1 MELPPKAFEWAV
13 RLGEGGFLS
22 DQLKQ
27 RIHHNRCFVW
37 PVPVKRH
44 LSYARLG
51 CNLIYAHGTEAP
63 LCYQAESGLKDGSM
77 SCLASRSPYCPH
89 IALALRIQ
97 NASLTIPSVSYSIET
112 IPTVPFREEEVNKVI
127 IITGTSSGLGRA
139 FAQALLE
146 AGFKVVGTV
155 RKPEAALE
163 FEQLKPGAAFAR
175 VLDVTESPER
185 LASVVEEI
193 EQNVGPVYALINN
206 AGYGHEGTLEESS
219 MDELRRQFEVNVF
232 GAVAMMKAVLPPM
245 RARREG
251 RILNVTSMGGL
262 MTMPGLSYYHGS
274 KFALEGI
281 SSSLAKEVRPLGIYV
296 TAIEPGMFRT
306 DWAGRSMVRSER
318 TISDYDAIFN
328 PIREARKARSGQ
340 QPGDP
345 AKAGKAI
352 ADLLLVSEPPLHLLL
367 GPDAFE
373 HVQKE
378 FEAFRSEFAAWEAVT
393 RSTSFGQNN

>member
-1 MELPPKAFEWAV
+1 MN
-13 RLGEGGFLS
+13 
-22 DQLKQ
+22 
-27 RIHHNRCFVW
+27 H
-37 PVPVKRH
+37 
-44 LSYARLG
+44 
-51 CNLIYAHGTEAP
+51 
-63 LCYQAESGLKDGSM
+63 
-77 SCLASRSPYCPH
+77 
-89 IALALRIQ
+89 
-97 NASLTIPSVSYSIET
+97 
-112 IPTVPFREEEVNKVI
+112 KVV

-146 AGFKVVGTV
+146 AGFRVVGTV

-175 VLDVTESPER
+175 TLDVTEAPER

-193 EQNVGPVYALINN
+193 EQNLGPVYALINN
-206 AGYGHEGTLEESS
+206 AGYGHEGILEESS
-219 MDELRRQFEVNVF
+219 MNELRQQFEVNVF
-232 GAVAMMKAVLPPM
+232 GAVAMMKAVLPRM

-281 SSSLAKEVRPLGIYV
+281 SSSLAKEVRPLGIFV
-296 TAIEPGMFRT
+296 TAVEPGMFRT

-318 TISDYDAIFN
+318 SISDYDAVFN

-345 AKAGKAI
+345 ARAGKAI
-352 ADLLLVSEPPLHLLL
+352 AEFLTATVPPLHLMH

-373 HVQKE
+373 YVHKE
-378 FEAFRSEFAAWEAVT
+378 LEALRSEFTAWEAVT
-393 RSTSFGQNN
+393 RSTNFGQDA

>member
-1 MELPPKAFEWAV
+1 M
-13 RLGEGGFLS
+13 
-22 DQLKQ
+22 
-27 RIHHNRCFVW
+27 
-37 PVPVKRH
+37 
-44 LSYARLG
+44 
-51 CNLIYAHGTEAP
+51 
-63 LCYQAESGLKDGSM
+63 
-77 SCLASRSPYCPH
+77 
-89 IALALRIQ
+89 
-97 NASLTIPSVSYSIET
+97 
-112 IPTVPFREEEVNKVI
+112 NKVI

-175 VLDVTESPER
+175 TLDVTETPDR

-193 EQNVGPVYALINN
+193 EQNIGPVYALINN

-219 MDELRRQFEVNVF
+219 MEELRQQFEVNVF
-232 GAVAMMKAVLPPM
+232 GAVAMMKAVLPHM

-318 TISDYDAIFN
+318 TISDYDAIFG

-352 ADLLLVSEPPLHLLL
+352 ADFLTVTEPPLHLLL

-373 HVQKE
+373 YVQKE
-378 FEAFRSEFAAWEAVT
+378 FEVVQSEFTSWEAVT
-393 RSTSFGQNN
+393 RSTNFGQND

>member
-1 MELPPKAFEWAV
+1 M
-13 RLGEGGFLS
+13 
-22 DQLKQ
+22 
-27 RIHHNRCFVW
+27 
-37 PVPVKRH
+37 
-44 LSYARLG
+44 
-51 CNLIYAHGTEAP
+51 
-63 LCYQAESGLKDGSM
+63 
-77 SCLASRSPYCPH
+77 
-89 IALALRIQ
+89 
-97 NASLTIPSVSYSIET
+97 
-112 IPTVPFREEEVNKVI
+112 NKVVI
-127 IITGTSSGLGRA
+127 VTGTSSGLGRA

-175 VLDVTESPER
+175 ILDVTEAPER

-193 EQNVGPVYALINN
+193 EQSVGPVYALINN

-219 MDELRRQFEVNVF
+219 MDELRQQFEVNVF
-232 GAVAMMKAVLPPM
+232 GAVAMMKAVLPGM

-296 TAIEPGMFRT
+296 TAVEPGMFRT

-318 TISDYDAIFN
+318 TISDYDAIFS

-345 AKAGKAI
+345 ARAGKAI
-352 ADLLLVSEPPLHLLL
+352 ADLLMVPEPPLHLLL

-373 HVQKE
+373 YVQKE
-378 FEAFRSEFAAWEAVT
+378 FEALRSEFTAWEAVT
-393 RSTSFGQNN
+393 RSTNFGQDD

>member
-1 MELPPKAFEWAV
+1 M
-13 RLGEGGFLS
+13 
-22 DQLKQ
+22 
-27 RIHHNRCFVW
+27 
-37 PVPVKRH
+37 
-44 LSYARLG
+44 
-51 CNLIYAHGTEAP
+51 
-63 LCYQAESGLKDGSM
+63 
-77 SCLASRSPYCPH
+77 
-89 IALALRIQ
+89 
-97 NASLTIPSVSYSIET
+97 
-112 IPTVPFREEEVNKVI
+112 NKVV

-155 RKPEAALE
+155 RKPEAVLE

-175 VLDVTESPER
+175 ILDVTEAPER

-193 EQNVGPVYALINN
+193 EQSVGPVYALINN

-219 MDELRRQFEVNVF
+219 MEELRQQFEVNVF
-232 GAVAMMKAVLPPM
+232 GAVAMMKAVLPNM

-296 TAIEPGMFRT
+296 TAVEPGMFRT

-318 TISDYDAIFN
+318 TLSDYDAVFN

-352 ADLLLVSEPPLHLLL
+352 ADFLTVPEPPLHLLL

-373 HVQKE
+373 YVQKE
-378 FEAFRSEFAAWEAVT
+378 FEALRSEFTAWEAVT
-393 RSTSFGQNN
+393 RSTNFGQDD

>member
-1 MELPPKAFEWAV
+1 M
-13 RLGEGGFLS
+13 
-22 DQLKQ
+22 D
-27 RIHHNRCFVW
+27 H
-37 PVPVKRH
+37 
-44 LSYARLG
+44 
-51 CNLIYAHGTEAP
+51 
-63 LCYQAESGLKDGSM
+63 
-77 SCLASRSPYCPH
+77 
-89 IALALRIQ
+89 
-97 NASLTIPSVSYSIET
+97 
-112 IPTVPFREEEVNKVI
+112 KVV

-175 VLDVTESPER
+175 TLDVTEAPER

-193 EQNVGPVYALINN
+193 QQNVGPVYALINN

-219 MDELRRQFEVNVF
+219 MDELRQQFEVNVF
-232 GAVAMMKAVLPPM
+232 GAVAMMKAVLPHM

-281 SSSLAKEVRPLGIYV
+281 SSSLAKEVRPLGIFV
-296 TAIEPGMFRT
+296 TAVEPGMFRT

-318 TISDYDAIFN
+318 SISDYDAVFN
-328 PIREARKARSGQ
+328 PIRETRKARSGQ

-352 ADLLLVSEPPLHLLL
+352 AEFLTAKEPPLHLLL

-373 HVQKE
+373 YVHKE
-378 FEAFRSEFAAWEAVT
+378 LEALRSEFTAWEAVT
-393 RSTSFGQNN
+393 RSTNFGQNA